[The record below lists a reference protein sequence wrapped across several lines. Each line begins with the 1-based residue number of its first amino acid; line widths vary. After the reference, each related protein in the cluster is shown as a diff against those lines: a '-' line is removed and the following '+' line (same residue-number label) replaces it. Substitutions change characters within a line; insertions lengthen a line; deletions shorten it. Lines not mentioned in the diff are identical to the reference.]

1 MIEWLSLSLP
11 SAQEE
16 EEDEVEIH
24 IITIINIRASPE
36 YVTLS
41 RAGIRSLDDD

>member
-1 MIEWLSLSLP
+1 MIELLSLSQS
-11 SAQEE
+11 SAQE

-24 IITIINIRASPE
+24 IITIIINIRASPE